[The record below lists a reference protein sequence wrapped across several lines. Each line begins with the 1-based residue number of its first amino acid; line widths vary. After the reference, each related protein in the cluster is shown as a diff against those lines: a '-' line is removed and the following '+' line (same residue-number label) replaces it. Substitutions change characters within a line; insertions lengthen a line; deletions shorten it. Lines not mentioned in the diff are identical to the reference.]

1 MKKISIFALALTA
14 FASCIKDTTTTT
26 DNNSDKNINFSLKF
40 DPTQARLGNAGQPV
54 SVPAGNA
61 AQNPAFK
68 TMAVHFIELCPD
80 STSALS
86 TSSVNLPNKSILLYK
101 GVETSAGGST
111 AIDFDQLKKAA
122 AGEKFFAAPIK
133 GIKAGT
139 YKFIRVSVAYQNYD
153 ITYNLNNISYTYNG
167 ITFNSPNQTNKTA
180 RVASFLGF
188 NSYIRKATINA
199 KDTTINGNRP
209 QGFGLSE
216 SVFAI
221 TTPITYSRTIL
232 GGWQSEGTTTVVNP
246 VAASLVGLPLNSCL
260 IQGKLAKPLVIT
272 GNETADI
279 NAILSFSTN
288 KSFEWRDT
296 NGNGKLD
303 FDATTPAN
311 SEKVMD
317 MGLRGLVA
325 TWQ

>member
-1 MKKISIFALALTA
+1 MQKITIFALVLTA
-14 FASCIKDTTTTT
+14 FTSCIKDTATTT
-26 DNNSDKNINFSLKF
+26 DNNSEKNINFSLKF
-40 DPTQARLGNAGQPV
+40 DPTQARLGNAGQIV
-54 SVPAGNA
+54 SVLPTGNA
-61 AQNPAFK
+61 GQNPAFK

-86 TSSVNLPNKSILLYK
+86 TSSVNLPNISILLYK
-101 GVETSAGGST
+101 GVEVNNGGV

-122 AGEKFFAAPIK
+122 QGEKFFSAPIK

-153 ITYNLNNISYTYNG
+153 ILYNLNNIPVIGNL
-167 ITFNSPNQTNKTA
+167 PNQKA

-188 NSYIRKATINA
+188 NSYIRKATINT
-199 KDTTINGNRP
+199 KDTTINGNRA

-216 SVFAI
+216 STI
-221 TTPITYSRTIL
+221 SINSPIIYSRTIL
-232 GGWQSEGTTTVVNP
+232 GGWQSAGTTVVNP
-246 VAASLVGLPLNSCL
+246 VAQSLVGLPLNSCL

-296 NGNGKLD
+296 NGNGQLD

-311 SEKVMD
+311 SEKVVD
-317 MGLRGLVA
+317 MGLRGLIA